1 MNSLVL
7 TFFLEFVCVST
18 GSRPPLIMQSPP
30 PEVPPGDRLL
40 TSADRKKKQKERS
53 REDNEQTDKNAS
65 YDIVSSPSKESA
77 RLTLKLSRVK
87 FPDMDQ
93 SVQAPPRPR
102 VDSDHETDLMN
113 NNQLSRTAQDLSYKL
128 GAEEQAN
135 CQQVPARPKE
145 SGVFDD
151 EMDTLAEIE
160 RIERETAS
168 ERERWS
174 KEVQD
179 KGIVCLPLSFFFHLD
194 LFMCCDLKVVCLYH
208 R

>member
-1 MNSLVL
+1 
-7 TFFLEFVCVST
+7 
-18 GSRPPLIMQSPP
+18 MQSPP
-30 PEVPPGDRLL
+30 PDVPPGDRLL
-40 TSADRKKKQKERS
+40 TSADRKKRQKEKS
-53 REDNEQTDKNAS
+53 REDGEQTEKNAS

-87 FPDMDQ
+87 FPDTDQ
-93 SVQAPPRPR
+93 SLQAPC

-113 NNQLSRTAQDLSYKL
+113 NNQLSRTAQDLSHKL

-145 SGVFDD
+145 SGVVFDD
-151 EMDTLAEIE
+151 AELAEIE
-160 RIERETAS
+160 RIERETAC

-179 KGIVCLPLSFFFHLD
+179 KGIVCAPLAFFSSPGFVYAL
-194 LFMCCDLKVVCLYH
+194 
-208 R
+208 